1 MQYPVATIGSLATI
15 GVAFLVDRIGAAVI
29 RRRATSDQQ
38 RYGWRGNLAI
48 VITILTALVILF
60 FWARLLEY
68 KGTFFGLLG
77 AGFALAMR
85 EPLLSVAGRL
95 SIWAGHMY
103 RVGDRI
109 EFNGMIG
116 DVVSIGFFY
125 TRMLEIGKWIPA
137 DQATGRLVQ
146 FPNASVYQSPIFNY
160 TQNFSFIWDEIQL
173 PVTYSSDVL
182 AATEILVEVGQEY
195 TQKFVEPAQSEIQK
209 MRSSFL
215 LPDLTLKPVV
225 YTKVTSNYVELTMR
239 YLVDARHRRDA
250 NSWIYWHMLNRLRPH
265 TDITIGSGTMNVTLF
280 EGDEEPAAPSS
291 PGATSVS
298 GDSGDGAT
306 SPGGPS
312 LA

>member
-1 MQYPVATIGSLATI
+1 MQYPVATIGTLATI
-15 GVAFLVDRIGAAVI
+15 AIAFIVDRIGAAII
-29 RRRATSDQQ
+29 RRRAPTDQQ

-48 VITILTALVILF
+48 LIALLTALITMF

-68 KGTFFGLLG
+68 KGTFFGLIG

-85 EPLLSVAGRL
+85 DPLLSVAGRL

-173 PVTYSSDVL
+173 PVTYSSNVL
-182 AATEILVEVGQEY
+182 SATEILVAVGEEY

-225 YTKVTSNYVELTMR
+225 YTRVTSNYVELTMR

-250 NSWIYWHMLNRLRPH
+250 NSWIYWHMLQRLQPH
-265 TDITIGSGTMNVTLF
+265 DDITIGSGTMNVTLF
-280 EGDEEPAAPSS
+280 EGEVPPSG
-291 PGATSVS
+291 PETTTVNA
-298 GDSGDGAT
+298 DSGNSA
-306 SPGGPS
+306 PGRPS
-312 LA
+312 FA

>member
-1 MQYPVATIGSLATI
+1 MQYPVATIGTLATI
-15 GVAFLVDRIGAAVI
+15 GVAIIVDRIGAAII
-29 RRRATSDQQ
+29 RRRAPTDQQ

-48 VITILTALVILF
+48 GVTILTALIILF

-85 EPLLSVAGRL
+85 DPLLSVAGRL

-116 DVVSIGFFY
+116 DVVDIGFFY
-125 TRMLEIGKWIPA
+125 TRMFEIGKWIPA
-137 DQATGRLVQ
+137 DQATGRIVQ

-160 TQNFSFIWDEIQL
+160 TQNFSFIWDELQL
-173 PVTYSSDVL
+173 PITYSSNIL
-182 AATEILVEVGQEY
+182 KATEILVSVGEEY
-195 TQKFVEPAQSEIQK
+195 TQKFVDPAKSEIEK
-209 MRSSFL
+209 MRNTFL

-250 NSWIYWHMLNRLRPH
+250 HSWLNWNMFHRLQPH
-265 TDITIGSGTMNVTLF
+265 NDITIGSDTMNLTLF
-280 EGDEEPAAPSS
+280 KGDEDPAAPAI
-291 PGATSVS
+291 GATANDSNAPPDTLPGPGVS
-298 GDSGDGAT
+298 S
-306 SPGGPS
+306 
-312 LA
+312 

>member
-15 GVAFLVDRIGAAVI
+15 VAAFVVDRIGAAII
-29 RRRATSDQQ
+29 RRRAPTAQQ
-38 RYGWRGNLAI
+38 RYGWRGNFTIL
-48 VITILTALVILF
+48 ITIVTALIILL

-77 AGFALAMR
+77 AGFAVAMR
-85 EPLLSVAGRL
+85 DPLLSVAGRL

-125 TRMLEIGKWIPA
+125 TRMFEIGKWIPN
-137 DQATGRLVQ
+137 DQPTGRIVQ
-146 FPNASVYQSPIFNY
+146 FPNANVYQNPVFNY
-160 TQNFSFIWDEIQL
+160 TQNFSFIWDEVQL
-173 PVTYSSDVL
+173 PITYASNIL
-182 AATEILVEVGQEY
+182 KATEILVSVGEEY
-195 TQKFVEPAQSEIQK
+195 TQKFVNPAKSEIQK
-209 MRSSFL
+209 MRNTFL

-225 YTKVTSNYVELTMR
+225 YTKVTSNYALLNMR

-250 NSWIYWHMLNRLRPH
+250 NSWLYWHMLNRLRPEA
-265 TDITIGSGTMNVTLF
+265 DITIGSDTMNVTVF
-280 EGDEEPAAPSS
+280 EGDTEPAAPSG
-291 PGATSVS
+291 PGITTVTT
-298 GDSGDGAT
+298 GDGST
-306 SPGGPS
+306 TPGSSS